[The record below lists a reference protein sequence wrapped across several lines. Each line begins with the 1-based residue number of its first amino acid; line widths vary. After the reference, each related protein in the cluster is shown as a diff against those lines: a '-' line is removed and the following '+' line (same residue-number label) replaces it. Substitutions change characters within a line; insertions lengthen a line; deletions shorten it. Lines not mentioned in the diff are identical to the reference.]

1 MFGLNQRQLR
11 TDRVSCHYPKWV
23 SRDGID
29 LAEGVP
35 ASENR
40 DSDPTVKRSCFG

>member
-1 MFGLNQRQLR
+1 MFEQIQRQFL
-11 TDRVSCHYPKWV
+11 TDCVSCHSPNWV

-35 ASENR
+35 ASGNR
-40 DSDPTVKRSCFG
+40 DSDPTVK